1 MKYRII
7 SITLILLGIIGC
19 LEEPTPPTIID
30 SLEDGAEL
38 LNYFETNGDFINSP
52 EMPSLVTV
60 EDVFN
65 NSSNYLIVDSRKK
78 EQYVLGHID
87 DSIQKDPPLLVSFLD
102 SLNYAAF
109 DKVVLVSRTGEAS
122 AFYNCLLR
130 LLGYSNTYS
139 MKFGLAMWNSDFS
152 SIYLNSNYWTVG
164 VYNWQDLSGPYLN
177 FNDID
182 YEQGNYN
189 PLPSISYSQN
199 SLDIN
204 GKINDRIMPL
214 FNLELKEREI
224 NKFSHLDD
232 LTDNSVVNCS
242 FESIYQN
249 YNTNS
254 NLFDG
259 IYLIF
264 YGPNRMYKPLDY
276 PKGFTG
282 ILPNH
287 PPAAVW
293 YSTSP
298 EPSITSLESLQTIPA
313 NKLIAVCS
321 ISGILSAYVTAYL
334 RAMGYNAKSIS
345 FGASYFQHD
354 SLYNRPN
361 LREYLFREDA
371 VQNYPYIVGEG

>member
-7 SITLILLGIIGC
+7 YIALIFLGMIGC

-65 NSSNYLIVDSRKK
+65 NSSNYLIVDVRKK
-78 EQYVLGHID
+78 EQYALGNID
-87 DSIQKDPPLLVSFLD
+87 GSIQKDPHLLVSFLD
-102 SLNYAAF
+102 SINYAAF
-109 DKVVLVSRTGEAS
+109 DKIVLVSRTGEAS
-122 AFYNCLLR
+122 SFYNCLLR

-139 MKFGLAMWNSDFS
+139 MKFGMAMWNSDFA
-152 SIYLNSNYWTVG
+152 SIFLGSNYWTTG
-164 VYNWQDLSGPYLN
+164 NYNWQDLSGAYLN
-177 FNDID
+177 FNDVD
-182 YEQGNYN
+182 YEPGNYN
-189 PLPSISYSQN
+189 SLPSISYSQN
-199 SLDIN
+199 GLDIN

-224 NKFSHLDD
+224 NKFSSLDD

-249 YNTNS
+249 YNSSSNS
-254 NLFDG
+254 FDG
-259 IYLIF
+259 IYLMF
-264 YGPNRMYKPLDY
+264 YGPNRMYRPLDY

-287 PPAAVW
+287 PPASVW
-293 YSTSP
+293 YSASP
-298 EPSITSLESLQTIPA
+298 DPSITSLENLQTIP
-313 NKLIAVCS
+313 NDKLITVCS
-321 ISGILSAYVTAYL
+321 TSGIISAFVTAYL
-334 RAMGYNAKSIS
+334 RTMGYNAKSIS

-354 SLYNRPN
+354 TLYNRPN

-371 VQNYPYIVGEG
+371 VQNYPYIVGED